1 MARTKQ
7 TARRSVLS
15 HDDEAVPCIWYFDGT
30 NGDARLLTIVDDF
43 LISETKT
50 SSYSIADAT
59 RSTPSK

>member
-1 MARTKQ
+1 M
-7 TARRSVLS
+7 RR
-15 HDDEAVPCIWYFDGT
+15 DEAVPCIWYFDGT

-59 RSTPSK
+59 IDALKVKYGKVTSKR